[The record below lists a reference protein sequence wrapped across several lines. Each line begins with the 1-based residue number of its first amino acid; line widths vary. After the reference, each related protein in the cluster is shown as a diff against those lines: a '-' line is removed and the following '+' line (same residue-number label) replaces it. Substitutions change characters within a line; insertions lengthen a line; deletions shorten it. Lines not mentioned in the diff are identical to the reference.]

1 MMSDVLYKIL
11 SVFLAF
17 TVLFSTLSYSV
28 DKHICMGEVTDTSY
42 FSNAKTCNMLIEVKT
57 CTEQNLSHDK
67 VQKEKCC
74 NDVHELIQGH
84 QMEQQ
89 ALKSLELDEIQFV
102 LAFSYTLQ
110 NLYEEETD
118 KIPFVSD
125 SPPLVDK
132 DINVLYQTFLI

>member
-1 MMSDVLYKIL
+1 MMKDISHKIL

-17 TVLFSTLSYSV
+17 TVLFSTLSFSV

-42 FSNAKTCNMLIEVKT
+42 FSDADTCGMIMEKEACAADGMHT
-57 CTEQNLSHDK
+57 DK

-74 NDVHELIQGH
+74 ADIHELIPGNQT
-84 QMEQQ
+84 EQQ
-89 ALKSLELDEIQFV
+89 ALQSFEIAKVQFIMV
-102 LAFSYTLQ
+102 FSYALV
-110 NLYEEETD
+110 NLYKEKKQLT
-118 KIPFVSD
+118 PFSYH